1 MLKIVEIVG
10 NEKNSALIQCAGEM
24 AFTGKNDIKRAGRVD
39 WYHDGYNFEI
49 KNGCSTITEIIKSRS
64 SKIKVLFIPVPK
76 VTEYKGKSYY
86 DPYEQDG
93 YILSKDAFL
102 YILETCKLIREEK
115 KTTAYY
121 KAGRPITYEDPKKDS
136 HYKLRYS
143 MQTYW
148 NRKQNK
154 PNGTKYYVMMEL
166 LKELCEETLQE
177 HIDRLGL

>member
-1 MLKIVEIVG
+1 MLKVVEIIG

-39 WYHDGYNFEI
+39 WYHDGYHFEI
-49 KNGCSTITEIIKSRS
+49 KNGCSTVTELINSKS
-64 SKIKVLFIPVPK
+64 SKVKVLFIPVPE

-86 DPYEQDG
+86 DPYIQDG
-93 YILSKDAFL
+93 YILNKDTFL
-102 YILETCKLIREEK
+102 SILWECGLIRTEK
-115 KTTAYY
+115 KTTGYY
-121 KAGRPITYEDPKKDS
+121 RAGRPETYEDPKKDS

-148 NRKQNK
+148 VRSKNK
-154 PNGTKYYVMMEL
+154 PNGTKYYKMMEML
-166 LKELCEETLQE
+166 QELCEETLQE